1 MDRLAHITTFV
12 AVAEAES
19 FSVAADRLD
28 LSRAMA
34 SKHVQGLEDR
44 LGVKLLERTTR
55 RVRLTDAGR
64 RYLERA
70 RRLLHDFEVA
80 DTEARGERLAPA
92 GLLRINGPVS
102 FSRAY
107 LGAAIAPFLT
117 RYPELSVDLTVNDR
131 VVDLL
136 EEGYDVAVRIGRL
149 LDSTLV
155 ARRLAPVG
163 LHLAAAPDYLDLR
176 GTPQH
181 PSDLVDHA
189 CLTYAYSTDGTGW
202 RFTGL
207 QGETVGVRP
216 RGPMSANNGEILT
229 QAAIAGA
236 GIVQQPDFVLGPHF
250 AAGTLVRVLPDWRAP
265 EIAVHAVHHQSRH
278 VSAKIR
284 VFIDY
289 LAEIWRVPPWG
300 IESGSTSRDR
310 AVGG

>member
-1 MDRLAHITTFV
+1 MDRLALLATFV
-12 AVAEAES
+12 AVADAES
-19 FSVAADRLD
+19 FSEAADRLD

-34 SKHVQGLEDR
+34 SKHVQSLEDR

-102 FSRAY
+102 FSRTH
-107 LGAAIAPFLT
+107 LAATIAPFLR
-117 RYPELSVDLTVNDR
+117 RYPDLSADLTVNDR

-149 LDSTLV
+149 TDSTLV

-163 LHLAAAPDYLDLR
+163 LHLAASPEYLAQR
-176 GTPQH
+176 GEPLH
-181 PSDLVDHA
+181 PSDLIDHA
-189 CLTYAYSTDGTGW
+189 CLSYAYSAEGPSW
-202 RFTGL
+202 RLANTA
-207 QGETVGVRP
+207 GEEVSVRP
-216 RGPMSANNGEILT
+216 RGPMSANNGEVLT
-229 QAAIAGA
+229 EAAVSGA
-236 GIVQQPDFVLGPHF
+236 GVVLQPDFVLGPHF
-250 AAGTLVRVLPDWRAP
+250 ADGTLVPLLTEWRSPD
-265 EIAVHAVHHQSRH
+265 IAVHAVHHQSRH

-289 LAEIWRVPPWG
+289 LAEVWRVPPWRIDG
-300 IESGSTSRDR
+300 DQPAR
-310 AVGG
+310 

>member
-19 FSVAADRLD
+19 FSVAADRLG

-34 SKHVQGLEDR
+34 SKHVQSLEDR
-44 LGVKLLERTTR
+44 LGVKLLEWTTR
-55 RVRLTDAGR
+55 RVRLTEAGR
-64 RYLERA
+64 RYLDRA
-70 RRLLHDFEVA
+70 RRLLHDIEVA

-92 GLLRINGPVS
+92 GLLRVNGPVS
-102 FSRAY
+102 FSRGY
-107 LGAAIAPFLT
+107 LAAAIAPFLR

-131 VVDLL
+131 MVDLL

-149 LDSTLV
+149 TDSTLI

-163 LHLAAAPDYLDLR
+163 LHLAASPDYLALR
-176 GTPQH
+176 GTPRH

-189 CLTYAYSTDGTGW
+189 CLAYAYSVEGPSW
-202 RFTGL
+202 RFADAN
-207 QGETVGVRP
+207 GEIVGVRP

-229 QAAIAGA
+229 EAAIAGA
-236 GIVQQPDFVLGPHF
+236 GILQQPDFVLAPHF
-250 AAGTLVRVLPDWRAP
+250 AAGTLVRILPDWQTP
-265 EIAVHAVHHQSRH
+265 DLAVHAVHHQSRH

-289 LAEIWRVPPWG
+289 LAEIWRVPPWRIDTG
-300 IESGSTSRDR
+300 PSEPRD
-310 AVGG
+310 GY

>member
-1 MDRLAHITTFV
+1 MDRFALLSTFI

-19 FSVAADRLD
+19 FSEAADRLD

-34 SKHVQGLEDR
+34 SKHVQALEDR

-80 DTEARGERLAPA
+80 ETEARGERLAPA

-102 FSRAY
+102 FSRTH
-107 LGAAIAPFLT
+107 LAATVAPFLR
-117 RYPELSVDLTVNDR
+117 RYPDLSVDLTVNDR

-149 LDSTLV
+149 TDSTLV

-163 LHLAAAPDYLDLR
+163 LHLAASPDYLTQRGAPAHPADLI
-176 GTPQH
+176 
-181 PSDLVDHA
+181 DHA
-189 CLTYAYSTDGTGW
+189 CLAYAYSAEGPSW
-202 RFTGL
+202 RFVGPA
-207 QGETVGVRP
+207 GEEVSVRP
-216 RGPMSANNGEILT
+216 RGPMSANNGEVLT
-229 QAAIAGA
+229 EAAVSGA
-236 GIVQQPDFVLGPHF
+236 GVVLQPDFVLGPHF
-250 AAGTLVRVLPDWRAP
+250 ADGSLVPLLADWRAP
-265 EIAVHAVHHQSRH
+265 DFAVHAVHHQSRH

-289 LAEIWRVPPWG
+289 LAEVWRVPPWRIDG
-300 IESGSTSRDR
+300 HRPSR
-310 AVGG
+310 

>member
-1 MDRLAHITTFV
+1 MDRFSLLSTFI

-19 FSVAADRLD
+19 FSGAADRLD

-34 SKHVQGLEDR
+34 SKHVQALEDR

-70 RRLLHDFEVA
+70 RRLVHDFELA
-80 DTEARGERLAPA
+80 ETEARGERLAPA

-102 FSRAY
+102 FSTGY
-107 LGAAIAPFLT
+107 LSLAIAPFLR
-117 RYPELSVDLTVNDR
+117 RYPDLAVDLTVNDR

-149 LDSTLV
+149 SDSSLV

-163 LHLAAAPDYLDLR
+163 LHLAASPSYIAERGAPE
-176 GTPQH
+176 H
-181 PSDLVDHA
+181 PSDLIDHA
-189 CLTYAYSTDGTGW
+189 CLDYAYAAEGAFW
-202 RFTGL
+202 RFVDRA
-207 QGETVGVRP
+207 GEEAGVRP
-216 RGPMSANNGEILT
+216 RGPMTANNGEVLT
-229 QAAIAGA
+229 RAAVGGA
-236 GIVQQPDFVLGPHF
+236 GIVLQPDFVLGPHF
-250 AAGTLVRVLPDWRAP
+250 ADGSLVPLLTQWRAP
-265 EIAVHAVHHQSRH
+265 DIAVHAVHHQSRH

-289 LAEIWRVPPWG
+289 LAEIWRVPPWR
-300 IESGSTSRDR
+300 IDCAATKIGSDLPS
-310 AVGG
+310 

>member
-1 MDRLAHITTFV
+1 MDRLAHIATFV

-19 FSVAADRLD
+19 FSAAADRLD

-34 SKHVQGLEDR
+34 SKHVQALEDR

-55 RVRLTDAGR
+55 RVRLSDAGR

-70 RRLLHDFEVA
+70 RRLLHDFDVA

-102 FSRAY
+102 FSRGHLA
-107 LGAAIAPFLT
+107 AAIAPFLT
-117 RYPELSVDLTVNDR
+117 RFPELSVDLTVNDR
-131 VVDLL
+131 IVDLL

-149 LDSTLV
+149 TDSTLV
-155 ARRLAPVG
+155 ARRLAPVR

-176 GTPQH
+176 GRPEH

-189 CLTYAYSTDGTGW
+189 CLAYAYASEGMSW
-202 RFTGL
+202 RFSDRAG
-207 QGETVGVRP
+207 QTVVVRP

-229 QAAIAGA
+229 EAAIAGA
-236 GIVQQPDFVLGPHF
+236 GIVQQPDFVLGRHF
-250 AAGTLVRVLPDWRAP
+250 AAGTLVRVLPDWQAP
-265 EIAVHAVHHQSRH
+265 DLAVHAVHHQSRH

-289 LAEIWRVPPWG
+289 LAEIWRVPPWR
-300 IESGSTSRDR
+300 IDDR
-310 AVGG
+310 VDGR

>member
-1 MDRLAHITTFV
+1 MDRLALLSTFI

-19 FSVAADRLD
+19 FSEAADRLD

-34 SKHVQGLEDR
+34 SKHVQALEDR

-102 FSRAY
+102 FSRTHLA
-107 LGAAIAPFLT
+107 AAIAPFLR
-117 RYPELSVDLTVNDR
+117 RYPDLSVDLTVNDR

-149 LDSTLV
+149 TDSSLV
-155 ARRLAPVG
+155 ARRVAPVG
-163 LHLAAAPDYLDLR
+163 LHLAASPEYLAQRGVPD
-176 GTPQH
+176 H

-189 CLTYAYSTDGTGW
+189 CLAYAYSAEGPSW
-202 RFTGL
+202 RFSNAA
-207 QGETVGVRP
+207 GEEASIRP
-216 RGPMSANNGEILT
+216 RGPMSANNGEVLVE
-229 QAAIAGA
+229 AAIAGA
-236 GIVQQPDFVLGPHF
+236 GVVHQPDFVLGPHF
-250 AAGTLVRVLPDWRAP
+250 ADGSLVPLLTGWRAP
-265 EIAVHAVHHQSRH
+265 DIAVHAVHHQSRH

-284 VFIDY
+284 VFIDF
-289 LAEIWRVPPWG
+289 LAEIWRVPPWR
-300 IESGSTSRDR
+300 IDDPRPSR
-310 AVGG
+310 

>member
-1 MDRLAHITTFV
+1 MDRLALLATFV

-19 FSVAADRLD
+19 FSVAADRLS

-34 SKHVQGLEDR
+34 SKHIQALEDG

-55 RVRLTDAGR
+55 RVRLTDAGG

-92 GLLRINGPVS
+92 GVLRINGPVS
-102 FSRAY
+102 FSRTH
-107 LGAAIAPFLT
+107 LAATIAPFLR
-117 RYPELSVDLTVNDR
+117 RYPDLSVDLTVNDR

-149 LDSTLV
+149 SDSSLI
-155 ARRLAPVG
+155 ARRVAPVG
-163 LHLAAAPDYLDLR
+163 LYLAASPEYLALR
-176 GTPQH
+176 GEPRH

-189 CLTYAYSTDGTGW
+189 CLAYAYMIEGNTW
-202 RFTGL
+202 RL
-207 QGETVGVRP
+207 RNAAGEEVSIRP

-229 QAAIAGA
+229 EAAVAGA
-236 GIVQQPDFVLGPHF
+236 GIVHQPDFVLGPHF
-250 AAGTLVRVLPDWRAP
+250 ADGSLVPLLADWRSP

-289 LAEIWRVPPWG
+289 LAEVWRVPPWRIDG
-300 IESGSTSRDR
+300 ADPPG
-310 AVGG
+310 

>member
-1 MDRLAHITTFV
+1 MDRVTHISTFV
-12 AVAEAES
+12 AVAETES
-19 FSVAADRLD
+19 FTAAAERLD

-34 SKHVQGLEDR
+34 SKHIQALEDR

-70 RRLLHDFEVA
+70 RRLLHDLEVA

-102 FSRAY
+102 FSQAH
-107 LGAAIAPFLT
+107 LAAAIAPFLS

-149 LDSTLV
+149 ADSTLV
-155 ARRLAPVG
+155 ARRLAPVA
-163 LHLAAAPDYLDLR
+163 LHLAASPDYLARHGVPRHPDDLA
-176 GTPQH
+176 
-181 PSDLVDHA
+181 DHA
-189 CLTYAYSTDGTGW
+189 CLTYAYSSEGLIW
-202 RFTGL
+202 RFTDGAG
-207 QGETVGVRP
+207 GEAAVRP
-216 RGPMSANNGEILT
+216 RGHMSGNNGDVLT
-229 QAAIAGA
+229 EAAAAGA
-236 GIVQQPDFVLGPHF
+236 GIVQQPDFVLGPYF
-250 AAGTLVRVLPDWRAP
+250 AAGTLVPLLPGWHPPDL
-265 EIAVHAVHHQSRH
+265 AVHAVHHQTRH

-289 LAEIWRVPPWG
+289 LAEIWRTPPWR
-300 IESGSTSRDR
+300 IEP
-310 AVGG
+310 

>member
-1 MDRLAHITTFV
+1 MDRFAHIATFV
-12 AVAEAES
+12 AVADAES
-19 FSVAADRLD
+19 FSAAADRLG

-34 SKHVQGLEDR
+34 SKHVQALEDR

-70 RRLLHDFEVA
+70 RRLLQDMELA
-80 DTEARGERLAPA
+80 DTEAGGERLAPA
-92 GLLRINGPVS
+92 GLLRVNGPVS
-102 FSRAY
+102 FSRTHLA
-107 LGAAIAPFLT
+107 AAIAPFLST
-117 RYPELSVDLTVNDR
+117 YPELSVDLTVNDR

-149 LDSTLV
+149 SDSSLV
-155 ARRLAPVG
+155 ARRLAPVAI
-163 LHLAAAPDYLDLR
+163 HLAASPDYLARR
-176 GTPQH
+176 GKPAH

-189 CLTYAYSTDGTGW
+189 CLAYAYSSEGLLWRLTDASGA
-202 RFTGL
+202 
-207 QGETVGVRP
+207 VVPVRP

-229 QAAIAGA
+229 EAAVAGA

-250 AAGTLVRVLPDWRAP
+250 AAGTLVRLLPDWRAP
-265 EIAVHAVHHQSRH
+265 DLAVHAVHHQSRH

-289 LAEIWRVPPWG
+289 LAEIWRSPPWRIG
-300 IESGSTSRDR
+300 SGQT
-310 AVGG
+310 AA